1 MNAKKRILIVEDEPD
16 YASIVQEYLEKEGYD
31 VDIAY
36 NGVEGLEKVAASPP
50 DAVLLDVMM
59 PEKDGY
65 KLCWELK
72 RDPRYAGIPVILLT
86 AVADHVPTTRYS
98 HYDGMST
105 EADDYIEKPA
115 SAERIIKSLRRLL
128 MP

>member
-16 YASIVQEYLEKEGYD
+16 YASIVQGYLEKEGYD
-31 VDIAY
+31 VDIAF

-65 KLCWELK
+65 KLCRELK
-72 RDPRYAGIPVILLT
+72 RDPRYAGIAVILLT
-86 AVADHVPTTRYS
+86 AVADHVTTTRYS

-115 SAERIIKSLRRLL
+115 SAERIIESLRRLL
-128 MP
+128 TS

>member
-1 MNAKKRILIVEDEPD
+1 MNAKKRVLIVEDEPD
-16 YASIVQEYLEKEGYD
+16 YASIVQGYLEKEGYD

-36 NGVEGLEKVAASPP
+36 NGVEGMEKVAATPP
-50 DAVLLDVMM
+50 NAVLLDVMM

-65 KLCWELK
+65 KMCRELK

-86 AVADHVPTTRYS
+86 AVADHVTTTRYS

-115 SAERIIKSLRRLL
+115 SADRIIQSLRRFL